1 MACNQ
6 CGGGSSPV
14 RVKRYSTGSSVAKTQ
29 KKPLRP
35 LKRNSTIQVIRPANH
50 LDKRM

>member
-14 RVKRYSTGSSVAKTQ
+14 RVKRPSTGSTMPKTQ
-29 KKPLRP
+29 KAPLRP
-35 LKRNSTIQVIRPANH
+35 LKRNTVQVIRPANH